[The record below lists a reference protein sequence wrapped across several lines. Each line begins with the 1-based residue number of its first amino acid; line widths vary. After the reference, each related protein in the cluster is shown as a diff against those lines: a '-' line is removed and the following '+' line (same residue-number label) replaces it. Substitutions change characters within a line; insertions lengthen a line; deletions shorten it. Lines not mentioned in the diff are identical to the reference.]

1 MKSEARVEAAAPA
14 RSLTTRMGTRPCLL
28 GIDLGTGST
37 KAVVLDQA
45 GTQLGAASAPV
56 HLSEPRRGWV
66 ESDPEDWWRS
76 AVCAVKEALT
86 GVKVPIGSI
95 GLSGQMHGV
104 VLSGPYGEPLRPAII
119 SLDRRA
125 QADLEAYRALP
136 PDVLS
141 VLGNPLVPGMAG
153 PLLHWLASHEPE
165 VLRRATWALQ
175 PKDWLRLRLVGKVG
189 SEPCDA
195 SGTLLFDLA
204 ANDWALPVVTGL
216 GLPPS
221 LLAPL
226 GEAATTAGPLAMR
239 AANELGLPAGTPVAF
254 GASDTAAAL
263 VGTGLSTAGPIQ
275 LTVGSAAQV
284 VTLRHTPDSDP
295 GRRYHV
301 FAAAEP
307 DLWYALAAVQIVGVA
322 LSWVLETFCG
332 TWEEA
337 YQLLDAAPMGA
348 RGVLFVPHLAGARS
362 PSMDSTATAGFSGLE
377 LAHDRADVFRAVF
390 EGVAFSIAEAAE
402 SLPEFEAASSM
413 YLAGGGTLRVTW
425 RQLLCDVLGKTLL
438 VVDDPNA
445 SARGAALLGGQAAG
459 IQGSPGQGVQWTE
472 KVEPDPMAHERLA
485 PTFARWKGAA
495 ARKTSAPGLSA

>member
-1 MKSEARVEAAAPA
+1 MK
-14 RSLTTRMGTRPCLL
+14 TRMGTRPCLL

-45 GTQLGAASAPV
+45 GNQLGAGSTPV
-56 HLSEPRRGWV
+56 KLSEPRPGWV
-66 ESDPEDWWRS
+66 ESDPRDWWRS
-76 AVCAVKEALT
+76 AVSAVKQALAAAQA
-86 GVKVPIGSI
+86 PIGAI

-104 VLSGPYGEPLRPAII
+104 VLSGPDGQALRPAML

-125 QADLEAYRALP
+125 QEDLEAYRALP
-136 PDVLS
+136 PEVVS

-153 PLLHWLASHEPE
+153 PMLHWLASHEPE
-165 VLRRATWALQ
+165 ILRRATWALQ
-175 PKDWLRLRLVGKVG
+175 PKDWLRLRLVGEAG

-195 SGTLLFDLA
+195 SGTLLFDVG
-204 ANDWALPVVTGL
+204 ANGWALPVVTGL

-226 GEAATTAGPLAMR
+226 GEASAVAGPLAEVPAR
-239 AANELGLPAGTPVAF
+239 ELGLPAGTPVAF

-263 VGTGLSTAGPIQ
+263 VGTSLSTVGHLQ

-284 VTLRHTPDSDP
+284 VTLRHKPDPDP

-307 DLWYALAAVQIVGVA
+307 DLWYALAAVQVAGVA
-322 LSWVLETFCG
+322 LSWVLRTFCG

-337 YQLLDAAPMGA
+337 YRSLDAAPVGA

-362 PSMDSTATAGFSGLE
+362 PSMDSSATAAFSGLE

-402 SLPEFEAASSM
+402 SLPEFEGASSV

-425 RQLLCDVLGKTLL
+425 RQLLCDVLGKSLL
-438 VVDDPNA
+438 VADDPNA
-445 SARGAALLGGQAAG
+445 SARGAALLGGRAAG
-459 IQGSPGQGVQWTE
+459 IPGGPGQGVQWTK
-472 KVEPDPMAHERLA
+472 KVEPDPVAHKRLA
-485 PTFARWKGAA
+485 AAFARWKAA
-495 ARKTSAPGLSA
+495 AKVKR